1 MLVRTRNRM
10 HPVTTFTKPAAHFPD
25 GNIFIFPSARI
36 NLPKWQTRK
45 GERIRS
51 CLSDLLVIFFALNF
65 FDCGGPMSL
74 IELEIL
80 VEVSAAHI
88 LVEEL
93 SGRMMLPV
101 KAVAS

>member
-1 MLVRTRNRM
+1 
-10 HPVTTFTKPAAHFPD
+10 
-25 GNIFIFPSARI
+25 
-36 NLPKWQTRK
+36 
-45 GERIRS
+45 
-51 CLSDLLVIFFALNF
+51 
-65 FDCGGPMSL
+65 MSL